1 MATGYSVMDALNKN
15 TKAGIDETPR
25 ARFRTRDISIFKMYR
40 NTMNF
45 YDLSGIEELAGEIL
59 MYGLKQNLE
68 LVYEPNEQGEYRI
81 IAGERR
87 WLALKMLV
95 EKGYKEFEMAT
106 CKLTTP
112 QDSDEEQVEI
122 IIANAYRIKSVKDL
136 IEEEQRLKASL
147 ERIKAAGGTIK
158 GYDLQSGRLRDVI
171 ATMLKTSKTKI
182 AQMESVSNN
191 LIPEFREELTKERL
205 TFSAAYE
212 LSGMSAEE
220 QREALGKYMETG
232 ELSYKEVKGMKEAK
246 AAGETTAERETP
258 LSYHGEVIGEAE
270 EQVSDSDT
278 SGEKTETA
286 AGDDY
291 QTPHPE
297 GITSL
302 CYSCT
307 EYETCNVKTGT
318 CTKCDQY
325 KIRAEANKTAE
336 QKYNEE
342 QDAIDRET
350 KKKLREMAEEEKMET
365 LPSETGDG
373 RKIHQI
379 RLASMYFDDVV
390 SGKKSFELRKNDR
403 GYKEGDFLEMMEFKD
418 GKNTGRTVRVLVTYL
433 LESYT
438 GLEDGYCIM
447 GTKLVSVA
455 GIEVAEQEEKDNE

>member
-68 LVYEPNEQGEYRI
+68 LVYEPNEQGEYKI

-171 ATMLKTSKTKI
+171 ATILKTSKTKI

-246 AAGETTAERETP
+246 AAGETTAEQETP

-278 SGEKTETA
+278 SKEKTETA

-307 EYETCNVKTGT
+307 EYETCSVKTGT

-325 KIRAEANKTAE
+325 KNRAEANKTAE

-365 LPSETGDG
+365 LPSAAGDG
-373 RKIHQI
+373 RKVHQI

-390 SGKKSFELRKNDR
+390 SGKKSFELSKNDR

-433 LESYT
+433 LENYT

>member
-136 IEEEQRLKASL
+136 IEEEQRLKTSL
-147 ERIKAAGGTIK
+147 ERIKAAGGSIK
-158 GYDLQSGRLRDVI
+158 GFDLQSGRLRDVI
-171 ATMLKTSKTKI
+171 SAMLKTSKTKI
-182 AQMESVSNN
+182 AQIESVNNN
-191 LIPEFREELTKERL
+191 LIPEFREELDKERL

-212 LSGMSAEE
+212 LSGMTTE
-220 QREALGKYMETG
+220 QQQEALEKYKETG
-232 ELSYKEVKGMKEAK
+232 ELSYKDVKDMKTPK
-246 AAGETTAERETP
+246 AAGETTEAAGNQETP
-258 LSYHGEVIGEAE
+258 LSYHGEVIGEQE
-270 EQVSDSDT
+270 EQVSD
-278 SGEKTETA
+278 KTDNKESETA
-286 AGDDY
+286 AGDGY
-291 QTPHPE
+291 ETPHPE

-318 CTKCDQY
+318 CTTCDQY
-325 KIRAEANKTAE
+325 KNRKEAYKTDE
-336 QKYNEE
+336 QKYSEE

-350 KKKLREMAEEEKMET
+350 AKKLREMADNEKMDA
-365 LPSETGDG
+365 LPSKTGDG
-373 RKIHQI
+373 RKVHQI
-379 RLASMYFDDVV
+379 RLASMYFDDIV
-390 SGKKSFELRKNDR
+390 SGKKTFELRKNDKE
-403 GYKEGDFLEMMEFKD
+403 YKEGDFLEMLEFAD
-418 GKNTGRTVRVLVTYL
+418 GKNTGRSVKVLVTYL
-433 LESYT
+433 LENYT
-438 GLEDGYCIM
+438 GIEDGYCIM
-447 GTKLVSVA
+447 GTKVISVA
-455 GIEVAEQEEKDNE
+455 GVDLAK

>member
-158 GYDLQSGRLRDVI
+158 
-171 ATMLKTSKTKI
+171 
-182 AQMESVSNN
+182 
-191 LIPEFREELTKERL
+191 
-205 TFSAAYE
+205 
-212 LSGMSAEE
+212 
-220 QREALGKYMETG
+220 
-232 ELSYKEVKGMKEAK
+232 
-246 AAGETTAERETP
+246 
-258 LSYHGEVIGEAE
+258 
-270 EQVSDSDT
+270 
-278 SGEKTETA
+278 
-286 AGDDY
+286 
-291 QTPHPE
+291 
-297 GITSL
+297 
-302 CYSCT
+302 
-307 EYETCNVKTGT
+307 
-318 CTKCDQY
+318 
-325 KIRAEANKTAE
+325 
-336 QKYNEE
+336 
-342 QDAIDRET
+342 
-350 KKKLREMAEEEKMET
+350 
-365 LPSETGDG
+365 
-373 RKIHQI
+373 
-379 RLASMYFDDVV
+379 
-390 SGKKSFELRKNDR
+390 
-403 GYKEGDFLEMMEFKD
+403 
-418 GKNTGRTVRVLVTYL
+418 
-433 LESYT
+433 
-438 GLEDGYCIM
+438 
-447 GTKLVSVA
+447 
-455 GIEVAEQEEKDNE
+455 